1 MTATLAPAFSQA
13 FSQAGVAAL
22 TISAAADFSQPA
34 PLTLLTSAAADFS
47 HCSEGTPT
55 ISALAADFSQ
65 PEPRTVLARASA
77 EFSQKPFLAV
87 TATLAPAFSQAGV
100 VDTFTGSVPDGPA
113 AYDARSRRSPR
124 SLARAETSS
133 ATFASLLAS
142 STSPEHVFE
151 SVCSASTAAASESRT
166 NPSVMRMR
174 EPTGQLCAV
183 VCRDAASSACCVG
196 VSFACWRW
204 PLSSS
209 PVAGTLAPA
218 PSSNEPGS
226 DILPPPRGSPGRA
239 RRPEQI
245 TKSNA
250 SIDSSN
256 RTPRPSPVHT
266 GTTTASHG
274 FHQSSACSDPATPR
288 DLRYDTRTLWGRVS
302 FPGSG
307 YPAAPGASRVSE
319 RFPGKKGAA
328 DMEEPAALP
337 RGSLPGTPGASPDA

>member
-1 MTATLAPAFSQA
+1 MTATLAPAFSH
-13 FSQAGVAAL
+13 AGVAAL

-65 PEPRTVLARASA
+65 PEPRTVLASASA

-196 VSFACWRW
+196 VSFACWAVA
-204 PLSSS
+204 PFQLSSS
-209 PVAGTLAPA
+209 RDTCPCTFFKRAWVGHSSAPTRLPRTSA
-218 PSSNEPGS
+218 ETSAKNSIERIDRLLKQDSTTEPGAHRNIRPKVMGFAKAQRVRTPQRRGIS
-226 DILPPPRGSPGRA
+226 GTIPERRGEEFRSLVQATRPRLAHPGFRKDSRA
-239 RRPEQI
+239 RKEP
-245 TKSNA
+245 
-250 SIDSSN
+250 
-256 RTPRPSPVHT
+256 PS
-266 GTTTASHG
+266 
-274 FHQSSACSDPATPR
+274 
-288 DLRYDTRTLWGRVS
+288 
-302 FPGSG
+302 
-307 YPAAPGASRVSE
+307 
-319 RFPGKKGAA
+319 
-328 DMEEPAALP
+328 
-337 RGSLPGTPGASPDA
+337 